1 MTQAIVA
8 DSDPLSHISIKNPDA
23 SLLSCQQNFIERMY
37 EKNCMSFV
45 PYSVTITKLSHNCKN
60 HTIHHEPY
68 ITVHFFSWGVAF

>member
-1 MTQAIVA
+1 MRSLMTQAIVA

-45 PYSVTITKLSHNCKN
+45 P
-60 HTIHHEPY
+60 
-68 ITVHFFSWGVAF
+68 